1 LPLLLQAF
9 ATAASG
15 EEPESQVEGLA
26 PGTEYELRAYAIN
39 AFGSSLPSESCELVS
54 IVTDV

>member
-1 LPLLLQAF
+1 LLLQAF